1 MGRFY
6 WGDIEGRFWFGVQD
20 SDDISNLINL
30 TYISTY
36 SWKCCDCG
44 TDADINYDKY
54 CNECYDSYEEHKQA
68 IHEDEYTDNGDAD
81 THDDVYANKVVD
93 MSEKL
98 YYQNNDIS
106 YEIYKDE
113 HYDELLKSLKELEPN
128 LTDKVMQEFANID
141 HDDKILNTFEKSFE
155 KAELVF
161 KEEVKNGLLDKSVA
175 KILARYIL
183 GTQIKYCLEK
193 NDYCTI
199 TCEC

>member
-68 IHEDEYTDNGDAD
+68 IHEDEDTDNGDAD

-141 HDDKILNTFEKSFE
+141 HDDKMLNTFEKSFE

-161 KEEVKNGLLDKSVA
+161 KEEVKNGLIDKSVA